1 MVEEAYYTAEE
12 VSKLFRVTRAAVYKW
27 IREGK
32 LRFVWVG
39 SEKRIP
45 TSAIKDFVRPGV
57 PNESERNE
65 KNLAPAPA

>member
-12 VSKLFRVTRAAVYKW
+12 VSKLFRVTKAAVYKW

-32 LRFVWVG
+32 LGFVWVG

-45 TSAIKDFVRPGV
+45 TSAIKDFVRPGN
-57 PNESERNE
+57 PDESVLRQ
-65 KNLAPAPA
+65 KNVAPTLG